1 MKIMKDKSYT
11 EKPKELKNNDVTYK
25 YKFEELLIQFDIK
38 VNIFREILTNILSSD
53 SLYHSEALGEQKYN
67 YLKDI
72 IYKLT
77 YYGFTYS
84 QIFELFLQQVSK
96 KSISKWVNEEDRD
109 EKRLPAQFYYKLKLS
124 DDKKKIKEAKLESNE
139 INAFIEKILTLDCTI
154 YTFDATKDISY
165 ITLKK
170 MTAVSRKVNKKLIFI
185 PPRA

>member
-1 MKIMKDKSYT
+1 MKIMIDKLYT
-11 EKPKELKNNDVTYK
+11 KKPKELKNNDVTYK
-25 YKFEELLIQFDIK
+25 YKFKELLIQFDIK

-84 QIFELFLQQVSK
+84 QIFELFLKQVSK
-96 KSISKWVNEEDRD
+96 KSISKWVNERESDG
-109 EKRLPAQFYYKLKLS
+109 KRLPAQFYYKLKLS
-124 DDKKKIKEAKLESNE
+124 DNEKKIKETRLDSNE
-139 INAFIEKILTLDCTI
+139 INSFIDKILSLDCSI
-154 YTFDATKDISY
+154 YTFDTAENITY

-170 MTAVSRKVNKKLIFI
+170 MTAVSRKVK
-185 PPRA
+185 